1 VVRLT
6 QEERK
11 DLEDLVYKGKVV
23 AHKSL
28 HAQILLKSDV
38 GEWGESRADGDI
50 SDVLGISIRT
60 VERVRQRLVQEGLE
74 AALNRAPPSRVR
86 GRVIDG
92 NEAHLI
98 ALTCSEA
105 PEGRGR
111 WTLRL
116 LGQRMVELGHV
127 ESVSHETIRQ
137 ALKKRTETL
146 AEQGMV
152 HSGTAGRRI
161 RLRDGRRFGD
171 LQGNLRRG
179 QSYLI

>member
-1 VVRLT
+1 MSVKAPIMFFYKNFDEEEDNMAQRHVVRLS

-11 DLEDLVYKGKVV
+11 DLEDLVYKGKAA
-23 AHKSL
+23 AHKRL
-28 HAQILLKSDV
+28 HAQILLKADV

-50 SDVLGISIRT
+50 SDALGISTRT
-60 VERVRQRLVQEGLE
+60 VERVRQRLVLEGLE
-74 AALNRAPPSRVR
+74 SALNRAPPSRVR

-92 NEAHLI
+92 ENEAHLI

-137 ALKKRTETL
+137 ALKKT
-146 AEQGMV
+146 
-152 HSGTAGRRI
+152 
-161 RLRDGRRFGD
+161 
-171 LQGNLRRG
+171 N
-179 QSYLI
+179 